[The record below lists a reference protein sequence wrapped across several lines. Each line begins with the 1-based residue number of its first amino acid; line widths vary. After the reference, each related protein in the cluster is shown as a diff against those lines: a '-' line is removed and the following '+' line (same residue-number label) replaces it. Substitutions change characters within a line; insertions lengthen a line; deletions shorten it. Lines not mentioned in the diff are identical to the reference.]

1 MRLIQFPG
9 HRDMSRLPLIA
20 SAAVIAGLAAGA
32 AFAGQTRTAIFAG
45 GCYWSMEHDIKAV
58 KGVVHVTSGFVPY
71 AANAPADPGVRAP
84 RHYES
89 VKVEYDPTRISY
101 AALVARYLRMTDPT
115 DAGGQFCDR
124 GPAYRTAIFTSDP
137 AETQAARAAIAAAQP
152 IVRKPIVTRVLP
164 FNGFHAAPAD
174 QQDWARK
181 NFARYSLY
189 RQGCGKDRI
198 VAAVWG
204 GR

>member
-1 MRLIQFPG
+1 
-9 HRDMSRLPLIA
+9 MSRHLFIA
-20 SAAVIAGLAAGA
+20 SAAVLAGLAGA
-32 AFAGQTRTAIFAG
+32 VAFAGQTRTAVFAG
-45 GCYWSMEHDIKAV
+45 GCYWSMEHDIKSV
-58 KGVVHVTSGFVPY
+58 PGVVRVTSGFVPY
-71 AANAPADPGVRAP
+71 AADAPADPGVRGP

-89 VKVEYDPTRISY
+89 VRVAYDPARISY
-101 AALVARYLRMTDPT
+101 ADLVARYLRLTEPT

-124 GPAYRTAIFTSDP
+124 GPAFRTAVFTSDP
-137 AETQAARAAIAAAQP
+137 AEAQAARAAIAAAQP
-152 IVRKPIVTRVLP
+152 VVRKPIVTRVLA

-181 NFARYSLY
+181 NAVRYKLY

>member
-1 MRLIQFPG
+1 MRRPVSIVSGLV
-9 HRDMSRLPLIA
+9 L
-20 SAAVIAGLAAGA
+20 AGLAATAGL
-32 AFAGQTRTAIFAG
+32 AGQTRTAVFAG

-58 KGVVHVTSGFVPY
+58 PGVVHATSGFVPY
-71 AANAPADPGVRAP
+71 AADAPVDRGVRGA

-89 VKVEYDPTRISY
+89 VRVTYDPAQISY
-101 AALVARYLRMTDPT
+101 ADLVARYLRMIDPT

-137 AETQAARAAIAAAQP
+137 AEAKAARAVIAAARLLVGRP
-152 IVRKPIVTRVLP
+152 IATRVLP

-181 NFARYSLY
+181 HYVKYNLY

-204 GR
+204 RAR

>member
-1 MRLIQFPG
+1 MIRPVLAIAV
-9 HRDMSRLPLIA
+9 A
-20 SAAVIAGLAAGA
+20 SALAAGT

-58 KGVVHVTSGFVPY
+58 PGVTRVTSGFVPY
-71 AANAPADPGVRAP
+71 AADAPADPGVKGA

-89 VKVEYDPTRISY
+89 VRVSYDPSRITY
-101 AALVARYLRMTDPT
+101 PQLVARYLRMTDPT

-124 GPAYRTAIFTSDP
+124 GPSYRTAIFTSDP
-137 AETQAARAAIAAAQP
+137 AEAQAARAAIAAAQP
-152 IVRKPIVTRVLP
+152 VVRKPIVTRVLP
-164 FNGFHAAPAD
+164 ANGFHAAPAD

-181 NFARYSLY
+181 NFAKYNIY

-198 VAAVWG
+198 VKAVWG

>member
-1 MRLIQFPG
+1 MTTRPFL
-9 HRDMSRLPLIA
+9 A
-20 SAAVIAGLAAGA
+20 TAALAALFAGS
-32 AFAGQTRTAIFAG
+32 AFAGQNRTAIFAG

-58 KGVVHVTSGFVPY
+58 PGVTSVTSGFVPY
-71 AANAPADPGVRAP
+71 AADAPADPGVKGV

-89 VKVEYDPTRISY
+89 VRVSYDPAKITY
-101 AALVARYLRMTDPT
+101 AQLVARYLRMTDPT

-137 AETQAARAAIAAAQP
+137 AEAQAARAAIASAQP
-152 IVRKPIVTRVLP
+152 IVKRPIVTRVLP
-164 FNGFHAAPAD
+164 VNGFHAAPPD

-181 NFARYSLY
+181 NNIKYNLY
-189 RQGCGKDRI
+189 RQGCGKDRA
-198 VAAVWG
+198 VQAVWG